1 MIAALHI
8 TRMLRCTLHFFDV
21 IDTYMLIYNYILQ
34 NGILT
39 DDYIRKDYAV
49 LHYGTFFDD
58 TATAQNGVVNR
69 AFDAASVGNNRC
81 FDICTLQIL
90 CRTAVAR
97 TCNS

>member
-49 LHYGTFFDD
+49 LHYSPFLDD
-58 TATAQNGVVNR
+58 TSTAQNLSLIHIYKVF
-69 AFDAASVGNNRC
+69 APKLQYHLFENNAEV
-81 FDICTLQIL
+81 F
-90 CRTAVAR
+90 
-97 TCNS
+97 

>member
-49 LHYGTFFDD
+49 LHYSTFFDD

-69 AFDAASVGNNRC
+69 AFDVGQLSLVR
-81 FDICTLQIL
+81 
-90 CRTAVAR
+90 V
-97 TCNS
+97 